1 MRKAHYRASADLP
14 WVVCGDSFG
23 RGDGVETP
31 KALGESGGLLALV
44 FAKSRTL
51 IMRAWDLMRV
61 RESIRDSRCT
71 CARSGTF
78 EVSEKVWRLRRLW
91 AKVGDF
97 GGCGDDWE
105 TFGAFF
111 LG

>member
-1 MRKAHYRASADLP
+1 M
-14 WVVCGDSFG
+14 GDSCG

-31 KALGESGGLLALV
+31 KALEESGELLALV
-44 FAKSRTL
+44 FAQSRTR

-78 EVSEKVWRLRRLW
+78 EVREMVWRLRRLW

-111 LG
+111 